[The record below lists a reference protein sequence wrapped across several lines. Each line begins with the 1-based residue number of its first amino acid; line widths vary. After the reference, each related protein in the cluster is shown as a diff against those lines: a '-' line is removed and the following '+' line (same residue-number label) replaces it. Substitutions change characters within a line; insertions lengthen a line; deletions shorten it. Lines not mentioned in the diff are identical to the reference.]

1 MRKKP
6 FALLLT
12 LCLLLTAA
20 LGLHAQSGGGTVA
33 AWGYNSNGQ
42 TTVPDGLTNVTAIAA
57 GCFHTVALK
66 SDGTVVAWGDN
77 GSGETTVPDGLSGV
91 TAIAAGKAD
100 FLGSHTVA
108 LKSDGTVVA
117 WGENNYGETTIPA
130 GLSNVTAIAAGGYHT
145 VALKSDGTVAAWGR
159 DVYGEAN
166 VPDGLSGV
174 TAIAAGLFHTVALK
188 NDGTV
193 VAWGYNYYGQT
204 TVPDGLT
211 NVTAIAAGFYHT
223 LALKSDGTVAAWGYN
238 SNGQT
243 TVPDGLTNVTTIAAG
258 GYHSLALKADGTVV
272 GWGYDGD
279 GEIDIP
285 VDLTGVM
292 AIAAGGYHTV
302 AILNAPPAIIQQPLS
317 VTLVTDSTTTFN
329 VTVIGSLPLSYQWS
343 LNGTN
348 VVGATNTSLMLT
360 RVQFNQA
367 GEYAVLVTNL
377 YGLVLSSNAVLT
389 VKAPAVFYV
398 DLDCTNP
405 VPPYMD
411 WSTAATNIQDAIDA
425 AIPGDQILVTNG
437 VYQTGGRVVYGSLTN
452 RVVIDK
458 AVTVQSVNGPAVTV
472 IEGYQV
478 PTTTVGD
485 SAVRCVYLTNN
496 AVLAGFT
503 LTNGATRDAGDGNL
517 EQSGGG
523 AWCESTNA
531 CLTNCVFTANAANN
545 SGGGIVSGTLF
556 NCTLSMNTAAGDGG
570 GAAQTVL
577 NQCILNGNSTGNN
590 GGGAAGGTLN
600 DCLITNN
607 VAWTWNGGGASGS
620 TLNRCTLTGNSA
632 LYGGGAVACTAN
644 NCTLMVN
651 GAAYGGGADG
661 SDLNNCLVVSN
672 SVGDTGAGAFDSTL
686 NNCTVWGNTAS
697 DGTGGIEGCVAHNCI
712 ILGNDHANYRW
723 GSLDYCCTEPLP
735 GDGSGNFNS
744 DPLLIDPLGGD
755 FHLQSNSPCVNQGN
769 NADVASTTD
778 LDGNPR
784 IFDGTVDVGAYELQ
798 TPVPL
803 QAMIHPESTNA
814 VLGYDLNLTGS
825 TLGGIGTTNSWD
837 FGDGTGAS
845 NQWSVAHTWA
855 TAGDYPVTLTVF
867 NDANPGGV
875 NATIIIHVST
885 QILYYVDAN
894 GTNPVAPYSSWDK
907 AAMTIQ
913 NVVDI
918 AMAGAT
924 VVVTDGVYA
933 PFGGNKPLNIQSV
946 NGPATT
952 MVDGGGAQRCV
963 YLAGGATLSGFMLT
977 NGTTWDNGGGV
988 FCEAAT
994 TVVSNCVF
1002 VGNSA
1007 RSHSGG
1013 GAFGGTLNN
1022 CILTNN
1028 VAYAGGAA
1036 SYCALSNCVLI
1047 DNSAE
1052 EAGGAYFCSL
1062 NNCTV
1067 TGNSAADVWGGA
1079 CGELNNCLVTSNSA
1093 GNYAGGA
1100 DGVLNNCIIAYNS
1113 ASYGGGGN
1121 GTLNNCTLV
1130 GNTAN
1135 QGGAAYESELNNCIV
1150 YYNSAP
1156 SGPNALYCSLN
1167 YCATPTPGG
1176 PGNITNEPVFVNL
1189 ACGDFHLQSN
1199 SPCINAGNNAYVSG
1213 ANDLDGNPRIKGD
1226 TVDIGAYEY
1235 QTPTSV
1241 ISYAWLQQ
1249 YSLPTDGSA
1258 DFIDSDGDGM
1268 NNWREWR
1275 TGTDPTNPQSVLM
1288 MTSVTATNSPP
1299 GMVVTW
1305 QSVSG
1310 ITYFLQSSTNL
1321 GAQPAFSTIQ
1331 SNIVGQAGTT
1341 SYTDTTATN
1350 AGPYF
1355 YHVGV
1360 Q

>member
-1 MRKKP
+1 MTTSNNLPGPIRKKP
-6 FALLLT
+6 SALLLT
-12 LCLLLTAA
+12 LCLLLTV
-20 LGLHAQSGGGTVA
+20 G
-33 AWGYNSNGQ
+33 
-42 TTVPDGLTNVTAIAA
+42 
-57 GCFHTVALK
+57 FHTVALK

-100 FLGSHTVA
+100 WIGSHTVA
-108 LKSDGTVVA
+108 LKSNGTVVA
-117 WGENNYGETTIPA
+117 WGNNNYGQTTVPA

-145 VALKSDGTVAAWGR
+145 VALKSDGTVVAWG
-159 DVYGEAN
+159 DNKYGQTT

-174 TAIAAGLFHTVALK
+174 TAIAAGFFHTLAFK
-188 NDGTV
+188 SDGTV
-193 VAWGYNYYGQT
+193 TAWGYNYNGQT

-211 NVTAIAAGFYHT
+211 NVTAIAAGGF
-223 LALKSDGTVAAWGYN
+223 
-238 SNGQT
+238 
-243 TVPDGLTNVTTIAAG
+243 
-258 GYHSLALKADGTVV
+258 HSLALKADGTVV

-317 VTLVTDSTTTFN
+317 VTVVTDSTTTFN
-329 VTVIGSLPLSYQWS
+329 VTVIGSLPLSCQWS

-348 VVGATNTSLMLT
+348 IVGATNTSLTLT
-360 RVQFNQA
+360 SVQFNQA
-367 GEYAVLVTNL
+367 GDYAVLVTNL

-389 VKAPAVFYV
+389 VKAPAVLYV
-398 DLDCTNP
+398 DLNCTDP
-405 VPPYMD
+405 TPPYTN
-411 WSTAATNIQDAIDA
+411 WTSAATNIQDAIDA

-437 VYQTGGRVVYGSLTN
+437 VYQEGGDIVSGTMN
-452 RVVIDK
+452 RV
-458 AVTVQSVNGPAVTV
+458 AVNRAITVQSVNGPAVTAIDGGGV
-472 IEGYQV
+472 M
-478 PTTTVGD
+478 
-485 SAVRCVYLTNN
+485 RCVYLTNGT
-496 AVLAGFT
+496 ALFGFT
-503 LTNGATRDAGDGNL
+503 LTNGN
-517 EQSGGG
+517 
-523 AWCESTNA
+523 
-531 CLTNCVFTANAANN
+531 
-545 SGGGIVSGTLF
+545 VS
-556 NCTLSMNTAAGDGG
+556 GDGG
-570 GAAQTVL
+570 GIWCESSSAVVSNCVL
-577 NQCILNGNSTGNN
+577 SGNSAGNN

-600 DCLITNN
+600 NCLITNN
-607 VAWTWNGGGASGS
+607 WTWNGGGAFSS

-632 LYGGGAVACTAN
+632 LYGGGTEACTAN
-644 NCTLMVN
+644 NCTLVAN
-651 GAAYGGGADG
+651 GASYGGGAND

-672 SVGDTGAGAFDSTL
+672 GVNATGAGAFDSTL

-712 ILGNDHANYRW
+712 IFGNDPANYRW
-723 GSLDYCCTEPLP
+723 GSLDYCCT
-735 GDGSGNFNS
+735 D

-755 FHLQSNSPCVNQGN
+755 FHLQSNSPCINQGN
-769 NADVASTTD
+769 DAYVDSTTD

-784 IFDGTVDVGAYELQ
+784 IFDGTVDVGAYEFQ

-803 QAMIHPESTNA
+803 QAVIHPDSTNA
-814 VLGYDLNLTGS
+814 IFGYPLNLTGS

-845 NQWSVAHTWA
+845 NQWSVAHTWT

-867 NDANPGGV
+867 NDANPSGV
-875 NATIIIHVST
+875 NTTIIIHVLT

-907 AAMTIQ
+907 AATTIQ

-918 AMAGAT
+918 AISGAT
-924 VVVTDGVYA
+924 VVVNDGVYA

-963 YLAGGATLSGFMLT
+963 YLAGGAALSGFMLT
-977 NGTTWDNGGGV
+977 NGATWDNGGGV

-994 TVVSNCVF
+994 SVVSNCVF

-1007 RSHSGG
+1007 SSHSGG

-1036 SYCALSNCVLI
+1036 SFCALSNCVLI

-1067 TGNSAADVWGGA
+1067 AGNSAADVWGGA

-1100 DGVLNNCIIAYNS
+1100 YGVLNNCIIAYNS

-1176 PGNITNEPVFVNL
+1176 TGNITNEPVFVNP
-1189 ACGDFHLQSN
+1189 AGGDFHLQSN
-1199 SPCINAGNNAYVSG
+1199 SPCINSGNNAYVTAS
-1213 ANDLDGNPRIKGD
+1213 NDLDGNPRIAGG

-1235 QTPTSV
+1235 QTPTSI

-1249 YSLPTDGSA
+1249 YGLPADGSA

-1268 NNWREWR
+1268 NNWQEWR
-1275 TGTDPTNPQSVLM
+1275 TGTIPNDPASLLKMLAPTNGVSG
-1288 MTSVTATNSPP
+1288 TTI
-1299 GMVVTW
+1299 TW

-1310 ITYFLQSSTNL
+1310 MNYFIQRSGILAAS
-1321 GAQPAFSTIQ
+1321 PPFSTIQ
-1331 SNIVGQAGTT
+1331 SNIVGQTGTT

-1350 AGPYF
+1350 GGPYF
-1355 YHVGV
+1355 YRVGV